1 MKITLRKVF
10 AFIVAFIV
18 AGILVNLG
26 RFIGPSLAGYIVV
39 AFDIPG
45 GPNNASLLESFGNI
59 ILLFLVA
66 YPSIKVYKKIAPSK
80 EFIKKST
87 PLKKTK

>member
-1 MKITLRKVF
+1 MRITLRKVF

-45 GPNNASLLESFGNI
+45 GPNNARLLESVGNI
-59 ILLFLVA
+59 FLLFIVL
-66 YPSIKVYKKIAPSK
+66 YISIKVYKRITRP
-80 EFIKKST
+80 KKDIEAEE
-87 PLKKTK
+87 

>member
-1 MKITLRKVF
+1 MRITLRKVF

-45 GPNNASLLESFGNI
+45 GPNNARLLESVGNI
-59 ILLFLVA
+59 VAVFLMLYVG
-66 YPSIKVYKKIAPSK
+66 IKVYKRITRP
-80 EFIKKST
+80 KKDIEAE
-87 PLKKTK
+87 